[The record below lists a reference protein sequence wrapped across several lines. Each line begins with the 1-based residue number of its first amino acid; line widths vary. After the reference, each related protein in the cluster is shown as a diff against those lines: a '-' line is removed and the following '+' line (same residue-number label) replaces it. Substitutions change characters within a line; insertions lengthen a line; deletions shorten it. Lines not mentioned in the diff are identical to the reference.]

1 MISSMM
7 CSLCAFLWILPTVV
21 FGGTQPNMPYVCI
34 LLDFRGSAASEQT
47 VKFRAHVQS
56 IEQKASVPSNVLASF
71 NATIDILLT
80 LLPTIGQY
88 NDKILYLV
96 VR

>member
-1 MISSMM
+1 M

-56 IEQKASVPSNVLASF
+56 IEQKASGPSNVLASF